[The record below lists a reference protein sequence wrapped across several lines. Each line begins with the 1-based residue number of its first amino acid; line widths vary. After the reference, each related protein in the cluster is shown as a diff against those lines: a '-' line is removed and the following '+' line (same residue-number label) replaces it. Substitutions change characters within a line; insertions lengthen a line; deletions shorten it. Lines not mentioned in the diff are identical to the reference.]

1 MAMFSIE
8 DIKELLKA
16 FNDSKAT
23 ELEIKS
29 TDGEKL
35 LIKQTAEKSTY
46 ITSAPMPHMPPMPAM
61 PPMPVPKPDAVTPT
75 VPTAAPATVE
85 AEASAEDEFA
95 NAKTITSPMVGVFY
109 AAPSPDAEPYISVG
123 SVIKKGD
130 VLCLIEAMKLM
141 NEVQA
146 EQSGEIVKICV
157 ENGQVVEYGQP
168 LFLIK

>member
-1 MAMFSIE
+1 MSMFSIDE
-8 DIKELLKA
+8 IKELLKA

-23 ELEIKS
+23 ELEIKDA
-29 TDGEKL
+29 DGEKIV
-35 LIKQTAEKSTY
+35 IKQATEKNTYITPAALSPIPAVKSESAEVAVAHPVPQTAEASV
-46 ITSAPMPHMPPMPAM
+46 PAAADIAAD
-61 PPMPVPKPDAVTPT
+61 DAKVI
-75 VPTAAPATVE
+75 
-85 AEASAEDEFA
+85 S
-95 NAKTITSPMVGVFY
+95 SPMVGVFY
-109 AAPSPDAEPYISVG
+109 AAPSPDAEPYVSVG
-123 SVIKKGD
+123 SVVKKGD